1 MIDYKTPTLTGATL
15 GIIHGL
21 VLWAAQDDSF
31 KLASMIIYKDPY
43 LLSFYTVAIVDA
55 VIMITVITS
64 GLWLP
69 RLLAFRDK
77 VVEGNNRD

>member
-1 MIDYKTPTLTGATL
+1 MTEYNLPIITGTVL

-21 VLWAAQDDSF
+21 VLWAALDSSF
-31 KLASMIIYKDPY
+31 KLASIIIYKDPY

-55 VIMITVITS
+55 VILITVITS

-69 RLLAFRDK
+69 RLMALRDK
-77 VVEGNNRD
+77 VVGEGDTK